1 MTYEETT
8 AADLGAKLD
17 KLKRRQA
24 RNERAAFARGL
35 LQGVR
40 SMLRPGDVV
49 IDCGANIGDVA
60 EPLADTGATVLAY
73 EPDPYA
79 FGRLEARLGQ
89 RSNVKLH
96 NAAVG
101 VEAGTVRL
109 MRASN
114 FDDNPKGGS
123 VKSTI
128 VSGGRNID
136 ERVERAVEVGVIDL
150 PALIRDIC
158 SSQGEIAF
166 LKMDIEGAELEL
178 LERMM
183 RHKLFDT
190 IRLTV
195 AETHERKF
203 RSLRPRFAELRKNVS
218 ANYPITKVNLDWI

>member
-60 EPLADTGATVLAY
+60 EPLAETGATVLAY

-79 FGRLEARLGQ
+79 FGRLEARLGE

-109 MRASN
+109 MRA
-114 FDDNPKGGS
+114 
-123 VKSTI
+123 
-128 VSGGRNID
+128 
-136 ERVERAVEVGVIDL
+136 
-150 PALIRDIC
+150 
-158 SSQGEIAF
+158 
-166 LKMDIEGAELEL
+166 
-178 LERMM
+178 
-183 RHKLFDT
+183 
-190 IRLTV
+190 
-195 AETHERKF
+195 
-203 RSLRPRFAELRKNVS
+203 
-218 ANYPITKVNLDWI
+218 